1 MATAISWQSSLE
13 EGRRQAAAEKR
24 PLFIDW
30 SAAPT

>member
-1 MATAISWQSSLE
+1 MSGIAWQSSLD